1 MDIGHPPGPSQACQ
15 PRAGLYILPCRG
27 HPTLPPSLPPPNK
40 QQQDEILTHRFQH
53 RESISL
59 SQKIIATTALPL
71 AHLSLLPAK
80 LPPCPVKGRHRETL
94 RNLLR
99 TFVSHPS
106 LGEGRRSC
114 RPCRVDISLWPVR
127 RGRDR
132 ALLPAP
138 SPGRAYRPRRR
149 RIGYGPGPAR
159 LTRAPGASQIRLE
172 ASTNQEV

>member
-1 MDIGHPPGPSQACQ
+1 MDIGHPPGQAK
-15 PRAGLYILPCRG
+15 PASPGLVFTYYHVAAIRLCP
-27 HPTLPPSLPPPNK
+27 LLFSLPNK

-71 AHLSLLPAK
+71 AHLSLLPVK

-106 LGEGRRSC
+106 LAGGRRSC

-138 SPGRAYRPRRR
+138 SPGWAYRPRRR
-149 RIGYGPGPAR
+149 RIGYCPGPAQ